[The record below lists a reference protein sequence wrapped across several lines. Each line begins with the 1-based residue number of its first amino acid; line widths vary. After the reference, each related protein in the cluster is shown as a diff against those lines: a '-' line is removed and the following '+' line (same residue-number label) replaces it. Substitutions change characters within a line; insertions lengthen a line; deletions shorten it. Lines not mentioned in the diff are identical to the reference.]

1 MTFRIK
7 DHKWL
12 YEKKV
17 KFRKF
22 KFVIKNIF
30 YILSFRS
37 NIIILLS
44 FIRTSLQ
51 NIQSDENYIKK
62 IYKGFKTNH
71 ADWFAYKINLIKF
84 YINSSVLKN
93 KLILEIGSFEGK
105 STIFFLNLFKNSKIF
120 CVDTWQGSNEYK
132 YKITCKNSI
141 EKNFDINIKKF
152 KKRVIKNKMKSDS
165 FFKKKKNL
173 FFDFIFIDGFHRSD
187 QVFRDSI
194 NSFRVLRQNGYILFD
209 DYLYKFYKNQK
220 LNPIYGINR
229 FLKKFKKEIK
239 IIFCNEQLLVKK
251 ISS

>member
-132 YKITCKNSI
+132 YKITSKNSI
-141 EKNFDINIKKF
+141 EK
-152 KKRVIKNKMKSDS
+152 
-165 FFKKKKNL
+165 
-173 FFDFIFIDGFHRSD
+173 
-187 QVFRDSI
+187 
-194 NSFRVLRQNGYILFD
+194 
-209 DYLYKFYKNQK
+209 
-220 LNPIYGINR
+220 
-229 FLKKFKKEIK
+229 
-239 IIFCNEQLLVKK
+239 
-251 ISS
+251 IST